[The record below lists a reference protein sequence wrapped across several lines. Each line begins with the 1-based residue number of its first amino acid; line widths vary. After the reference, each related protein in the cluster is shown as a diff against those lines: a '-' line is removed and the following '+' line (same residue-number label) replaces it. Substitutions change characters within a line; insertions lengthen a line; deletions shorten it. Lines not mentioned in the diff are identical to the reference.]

1 MAQALKVGSRVPDFR
16 LEGEAGAVLTAGAL
30 GGSPYALVFYPGDD
44 TPTCTNEM
52 IAFSGFCDEFRKLN
66 VRIVG
71 VSKDSPASHAKFK
84 AKHGLTVE
92 LATDLDGGAVAAFGA
107 WGKKTLFGRE
117 YMGILRSSAL
127 VDQGRI
133 VGLWRVTRVAGHAE
147 AVLAAARALARN

>member
-1 MAQALKVGSRVPDFR
+1 MTKALKVGSRVPDFR
-16 LEGEAGAVLTAGAL
+16 LEGEAGALLTPDSL
-30 GGSPYALVFYPGDD
+30 DGSPYALVFYPGDD

-52 IAFSGFCDEFRKLN
+52 MSFSALCTDFRKLD

-71 VSKDSPASHAKFK
+71 VSKDSAASHAKFK

-92 LATDLDGGAVAAFGA
+92 LASDPDDGTVAAFGA

-117 YMGILRSSAL
+117 YMGILRSTVLIDKS
-127 VDQGRI
+127 RI
-133 VGLWRVTRVAGHAE
+133 VGLWRVARVAGHAE